1 MLELEQQ
8 LIDEAAES
16 SAAGLGVASAEQV
29 EEALAHRPTIR
40 DEQAAMV
47 RRLTTSGAG
56 VDVVAAAAGT
66 GKTFGLDAAR
76 DAWQRSGYCV
86 VGASLA
92 AEAAH
97 ELQAA
102 AGIPSDTI
110 ALLEH
115 RLDRGDQVLDHRSV
129 LVIDEAGM
137 VGTRSLAHLLHYRT
151 RESNTK
157 VVLVGDPRQLPE
169 IDAGGVLRGLSQR
182 LDPISL
188 TENRRQVAEWERVA
202 VSQLRDGNVDDALDA
217 YRTHGRIITSD
228 TAPELRGCMLDHWW
242 QTLEAGE
249 DVRMLALRR
258 SDVED
263 LNQRAR
269 AQLQATGRLQGP
281 ILHLAGRPFQAGDT
295 VLCERNHRRL
305 GIRNGTRG
313 TVVSV
318 DPEARTLT
326 LRSTDER
333 LIELPATYLNAGHL
347 SHGYATTIHKSQGKT
362 VDRTLTLA
370 TDELLRAHGYVAMSR
385 GRLGNHLYAVTG
397 PDLDLSTTHVPE
409 VDPPEPFELVRQA
422 LWRDQPKQ
430 LAIDT
435 GDPIALWTLERLTDE
450 RDRLQ
455 ATFDACPADR
465 TIELRSARA
474 RHARLQGEL
483 EPLAE
488 RFNQLSERRL
498 RSPKVKA
505 EMRRLSDEIAE
516 RTDGLRQTDLDVAEL
531 NTAMR
536 QRDAYIE
543 RYQPEV
549 TRWEAISGAIDD
561 KVTGRAHRRERT
573 VQALD
578 GKPVR
583 AASRG
588 LDPAD
593 PDWPGPDPAPVP
605 RRRPAGTP
613 SPEPPDLG
621 IGL

>member
-1 MLELEQQ
+1 M
-8 LIDEAAES
+8 
-16 SAAGLGVASAEQV
+16 
-29 EEALAHRPTIR
+29 
-40 DEQAAMV
+40 
-47 RRLTTSGAG
+47 
-56 VDVVAAAAGT
+56 
-66 GKTFGLDAAR
+66 
-76 DAWQRSGYCV
+76 
-86 VGASLA
+86 
-92 AEAAH
+92 
-97 ELQAA
+97 
-102 AGIPSDTI
+102 
-110 ALLEH
+110 
-115 RLDRGDQVLDHRSV
+115 
-129 LVIDEAGM
+129 
-137 VGTRSLAHLLHYRT
+137 
-151 RESNTK
+151 
-157 VVLVGDPRQLPE
+157 
-169 IDAGGVLRGLSQR
+169 
-182 LDPISL
+182 
-188 TENRRQVAEWERVA
+188 
-202 VSQLRDGNVDDALDA
+202 SQLRDGNVDDALDA

-281 ILHLAGRPFQAGDT
+281 ILHLAGRPFQAGNT

-362 VDRTLTLA
+362 VDRTLTLLSI
-370 TDELLRAHGYVAMSR
+370 DEFLRAHGYVAMSR

-422 LWRDQPKQ
+422 LCRDQPKQ
-430 LAIDT
+430 LTIDT
-435 GDPIALWTLERLTDE
+435 GDPIALWTLERLTDD

-516 RTDGLRQTDLDVAEL
+516 RTDGLRQTDLDVAGQL

-578 GKPVR
+578 REAGSGSIPR
-583 AASRG
+583 
-588 LDPAD
+588 
-593 PDWPGPDPAPVP
+593 PGPGRSRLARTRSRTSPPSAT
-605 RRRPAGTP
+605 RRDAIARD
-613 SPEPPDLG
+613 PDLG